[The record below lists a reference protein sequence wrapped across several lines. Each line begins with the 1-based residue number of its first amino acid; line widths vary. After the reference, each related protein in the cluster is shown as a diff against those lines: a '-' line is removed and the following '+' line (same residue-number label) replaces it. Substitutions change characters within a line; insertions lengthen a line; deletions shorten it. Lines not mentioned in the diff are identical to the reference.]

1 MAPATNAAQDTA
13 AASRPATPEGRPSK
27 LSPAL
32 KLLAASA
39 VLLQVV
45 NTYTGATAAETAH
58 DVPASA
64 GAGAAAEEAAQQ
76 QRRRR
81 LQDADDAPSYMAPLF
96 DELKE
101 RRKLMEETPPEEVKY
116 WFEYAGPLQVR
127 EKSFMICIEGNDMF
141 VNWLELLLW
150 IGREMR
156 ITNRVQR
163 IVHPKSEVTLRLRIT
178 YHNSESL
185 SDPFDVH
192 ATRRWDR
199 PWTSP
204 LHIHHWSSNSICFH
218 MFPNVSY

>member
-45 NTYTGATAAETAH
+45 NTYTGATAAETAQ

-64 GAGAAAEEAAQQ
+64 GAGAAEEASQQ

-81 LQDADDAPSYMAPLF
+81 LQDADNAPSYMAPLF

-127 EKSFMICIEGNDMF
+127 EKSFMICFEG
-141 VNWLELLLW
+141 
-150 IGREMR
+150 
-156 ITNRVQR
+156 
-163 IVHPKSEVTLRLRIT
+163 K
-178 YHNSESL
+178 
-185 SDPFDVH
+185 
-192 ATRRWDR
+192 
-199 PWTSP
+199 
-204 LHIHHWSSNSICFH
+204 
-218 MFPNVSY
+218 

>member
-1 MAPATNAAQDTA
+1 MAPATIAAQDTA

-39 VLLQVV
+39 VLLQAV

-64 GAGAAAEEAAQQ
+64 GASAGASAEEATQQ

-81 LQDADDAPSYMAPLF
+81 LQDADNAPSYMAPLF

-116 WFEYAGPLQVR
+116 WFEYTGPLQVR
-127 EKSFMICIEGNDMF
+127 ENF
-141 VNWLELLLW
+141 
-150 IGREMR
+150 
-156 ITNRVQR
+156 
-163 IVHPKSEVTLRLRIT
+163 
-178 YHNSESL
+178 
-185 SDPFDVH
+185 
-192 ATRRWDR
+192 
-199 PWTSP
+199 
-204 LHIHHWSSNSICFH
+204 
-218 MFPNVSY
+218 